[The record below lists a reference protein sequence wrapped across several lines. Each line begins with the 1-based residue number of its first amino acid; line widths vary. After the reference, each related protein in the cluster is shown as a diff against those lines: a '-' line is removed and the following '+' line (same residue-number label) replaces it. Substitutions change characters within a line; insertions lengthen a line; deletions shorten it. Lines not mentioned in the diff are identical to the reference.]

1 MKKMKYIIIC
11 LCAAIGLT
19 FTSCSDFL
27 DITPDG
33 QVDREQQLGS
43 AEGIEDALYGAYSQ
57 LRQSSLYGQELSFH
71 SLEIMAQTLWCYGE
85 MGSARGISALGR
97 FEYTYSTV
105 ETIFEN
111 VWVNMYENIRNVNS
125 VINSPLIA
133 GATEYPFTIYRG
145 EALALRAFMHF
156 DLVRL
161 FAEQYTVNPAA
172 DGIPYATEF
181 SLNTPDFESL
191 EKNYEHILADL
202 HEAEIMLE
210 EEDIYEGTSNFMLD
224 RQIHLNKYAVK
235 ALLARVYL
243 TMGNKEKALEYALEV
258 IDSRQYILKEKT
270 EVVND
275 LAGVLSRKETL
286 WGVYYSGFYANVN
299 AKLQETTS
307 YYSLDL
313 RPDFMELYEKDA
325 SGIDFRVTAYFSTAD
340 MGGSDSKYRL
350 CKLTDIYEH
359 NNMAGSRPS
368 DLILGINMIR
378 IPEMYY
384 IAAECLLDV
393 DYGLALY
400 YYNEVR
406 IHRGLDPLGATTL
419 NDGDEEDDE
428 MTEEGGAITD
438 DKLTIERINEERDK
452 EYIGEGQKFFNMKR
466 QNLPIPPHAGG
477 DDYPASKE
485 VYVVPIPDI
494 EKENRN

>member
-1 MKKMKYIIIC
+1 MKKMKYIILC
-11 LCAAIGLT
+11 LCAVLGLT
-19 FTSCSDFL
+19 FTSCDDFL

-33 QVDREQQLGS
+33 QSKRDQQLGS
-43 AEGIEDALYGAYSQ
+43 PEGIEDALYGVYAE
-57 LRQSSLYGQELSFH
+57 LRQTSLYGQELSFS
-71 SLEIMAQTLWCYGE
+71 SLEIMAQNLWCYGN
-85 MGSARGISALGR
+85 MSAAVGINALSDFNYKDSR
-97 FEYTYSTV
+97 V
-105 ETIFEN
+105 ESIFEN
-111 VWVNMYENIRNVNS
+111 VWVEMYENIRNANS
-125 VINSPLIA
+125 IINSSLVEN
-133 GATEYPFTIYRG
+133 ATEYPYTIYRG

-172 DGIPYATEF
+172 DGIPYAKEF
-181 SLNTPDFESL
+181 SLNTPEFESL
-191 EKNYEHILADL
+191 AKNYEHIIDDL
-202 HEAEIMLE
+202 LKAETLLE
-210 EEDIYEGTSNFMLD
+210 DEDKYEGTSNFMLD

-243 TMGNKEKALEYALEV
+243 TMGDKDNALKYALEV
-258 IDSRQYILKEKT
+258 IDSRKYILKEKT

-286 WGVYYSGFYANVN
+286 WGIYYAGFYANVR

-313 RPDFMELYEKDA
+313 REDFDELYNKDLT
-325 SGIDFRVTAYFSTAD
+325 GVDFRFEAYFSEVD
-340 MGGSDSKYRL
+340 LGGVGKYRL
-350 CKLTDIYEH
+350 SKLTDIYEH

-384 IAAECLLDV
+384 IAAECLLDT
-393 DYGLALY
+393 DYDLALY

-406 IHRGLDPLGATTL
+406 THRGLDPLGVTTL
-419 NDGDEEDDE
+419 EDDE
-428 MTEEGGAITD
+428 DDTVGEGGAVAD

-466 QNLPIPPHAGG
+466 QNLPIKPH
-477 DDYPASKE
+477 DKTKKDIPASKE
-485 VYVVPIPDI
+485 IYVVPIPDI